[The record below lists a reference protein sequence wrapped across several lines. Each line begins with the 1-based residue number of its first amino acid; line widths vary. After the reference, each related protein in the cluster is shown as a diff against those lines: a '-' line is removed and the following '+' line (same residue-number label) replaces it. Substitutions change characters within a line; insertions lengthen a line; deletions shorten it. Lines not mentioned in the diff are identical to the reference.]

1 MLFRSSLD
9 ILANMIFENTS
20 KVKTASIIGGGSVGL
35 MLAQNLEKVGIRT
48 KIIERD
54 YKRCEDLTEELKST
68 LVLYGDGT
76 NLELLESED
85 IALSDVVISVTNND
99 EKNLLCSLLV
109 KQLGAKRVI
118 TRVSKSANIAL
129 FEKVDRKSTRL
140 NSSHS
145 SQSRMPSSA

>member
-1 MLFRSSLD
+1 MGITRDCKLFIPDGETAFELNDKVIFMGSSTSLD

-35 MLAQNLEKVGIRT
+35 MLALNLEKVGIRT

-99 EKNLLCSLLV
+99 E
-109 KQLGAKRVI
+109 
-118 TRVSKSANIAL
+118 
-129 FEKVDRKSTRL
+129 
-140 NSSHS
+140 
-145 SQSRMPSSA
+145 